1 MVTLT
6 ERAKTQCCATVL
18 ELELQWDWMPE
29 DIYSN
34 KMNC

>member
-6 ERAKTQCCATVL
+6 KRAMIQGCAIVL
-18 ELELQWDWMPE
+18 ELELQMDWMPE